1 MRNIFTLLF
10 LSFACTVFAGDFKL
24 GKVSKEELIEK
35 EHPLDPSADA
45 AILYKKGNTYFKI
58 DNDKWVI
65 ITEVEVRLKVYTKK
79 GYKYG
84 DVNVPYYYKR
94 INGESVTF
102 EEASTYNLVN
112 GEIEKTSLK
121 KGDDHTDEISS
132 TRRLKKIILQDV
144 KEGSVIE
151 YKYVVKSPYIHSFPD
166 WYFQEK
172 IPVNYIEYTVNIPQL
187 FTYNRILNS
196 YYELKED
203 TEVNRKSLYVRSA
216 KITFQEIKQ
225 TYSIENLPAFKT
237 ESYIDNPD
245 NYRLYVKHE
254 LASARDLDEK
264 ETKYTSNWE
273 SVAKTL
279 YDDDDFGREIKK
291 TSYFKDDIDVLI
303 TGVKDDNKKLTIIFN
318 YVKDRMTWNEK
329 RGLYCHDGVKK
340 AYDERSGSG
349 AEINLM
355 LTAMLRYAGLNAN
368 PVVLSTKDNGFVTYA
383 SINSYDFV
391 ISAVEVD
398 DKQILLDATGPFSSP
413 DILPV
418 RDLNG
423 SGWLLRENLTW
434 KEIGLNPVKLSKEM
448 VFINAKLS
456 ANGTVTGKLNCKY
469 SDYDAMMYKTYFDNI
484 PDDKHMDKLEN
495 TIGNVKISD
504 LEYKLDAENVVQVSY
519 NFNSVGHAEVVGD
532 MIYLSPLLFYTETE
546 NSFNEEKRL
555 YSLDFVYPSQVRYNF
570 VFAIPEGYVV
580 ESMPEATRLSSVD
593 GIIDFTF
600 KMNSSGNQIQVLCIS
615 AQNYST
621 VGPEYYNSLK
631 EMEGLALKKQAEKIV
646 LKKI

>member
-10 LSFACTVFAGDFKL
+10 VSFACTVFARDFRL
-24 GKVSKEELIEK
+24 SKVSKEELMEK

-45 AILYKKGNTYFKI
+45 AILYKKGNTHFKI
-58 DNDKWVI
+58 DNDNWVI

-84 DVNVPYYYKR
+84 NVEVPYYYKR
-94 INGESVTF
+94 VNGESVTF

-121 KGDDHTDEISS
+121 KGDDHTDEVSS
-132 TRRLKKIILQDV
+132 TRRVKKIMLQDV

-187 FTYNRILNS
+187 FTYNRILNP

-203 TEVNRKSLYVRSA
+203 AEVNRKSLYARSA

-254 LASARDLDEK
+254 LASFRDLDEK
-264 ETKYTSNWE
+264 ETKYSNNWE

-279 YDDDDFGREIKK
+279 YDDDDFGSEIKK
-291 TSYFKDDIDVLI
+291 TSYFKDDIDALI
-303 TGVKDDNKKLTIIFN
+303 NGVNDNDKKLTIVFN
-318 YVKDRMTWNEK
+318 YVKERMSWNEK
-329 RGLYCHDGVKK
+329 HGLYCSDGVKK
-340 AYDERSGSG
+340 AYDERSGNC

-368 PVVLSTKDNGFVTYA
+368 PVVLSTKDNGLATYA
-383 SINSYDFV
+383 SIYSYDFV
-391 ISAVEVD
+391 ICAVEVN
-398 DKQILLDATGPFSSP
+398 DKQILLDATEPFSSP
-413 DILPV
+413 DMLPV
-418 RDLNG
+418 RDLNA
-423 SGWLLRENLTW
+423 SGWLLRDNNTW
-434 KEIGLNPVKLSKEM
+434 KEVKLNTEKLSKEM
-448 VFINAKLS
+448 VFVSAQLS
-456 ANGTVTGKLNCKY
+456 ADGTVSGKMNCKY
-469 SDYDAMMYKTYFDNI
+469 SDYDAMMYKMYFDNI
-484 PDDKHMDKLEN
+484 PNDKHMDELESSMGD
-495 TIGNVKISD
+495 IEISD
-504 LEYKLDAENVVQVSY
+504 LEYKADTENEAQVSY
-519 NFNSVGHAEVVGD
+519 NFKSVGHAEVVGD
-532 MIYLSPLLFYTETE
+532 MIYLSPLLFHTETE

-570 VFAIPEGYVV
+570 VFAIPEGYAI

-593 GIIDFTF
+593 GITDFTF
-600 KMNSSGNQIQVLCIS
+600 RLSSSGNQIQVLCIS
-615 AQNYST
+615 TQNYST
-621 VGPEYYNSLK
+621 VGPEYYDSIK
-631 EMEGLALKKQAEKIV
+631 EMEGLTLKKQAEKIV

>member
-1 MRNIFTLLF
+1 MKKITILFFLLIS
-10 LSFACTVFAGDFKL
+10 LVVTAKDYGV
-24 GKVSKEELIEK
+24 GKVSKEELMEK

-45 AILYKKGNTYFKI
+45 AILYKKGNTHFKI

-65 ITEVEVRLKVYTKK
+65 ITEVEVRLKIYTKK

-84 DVNVPYYYKR
+84 NVNVPYYYKR
-94 INGESVTF
+94 VNGESVTF

-121 KGDDHTDEISS
+121 KGDDHTDEVSS
-132 TRRLKKIILQDV
+132 TRRIKKIILQDV

-196 YYELKED
+196 YYELKEE

-216 KITFQEIKQ
+216 KITFQEITQ
-225 TYSIENLPAFKT
+225 TYTIENLPAFKT

-264 ETKYTSNWE
+264 ETKYTSSWE

-291 TSYFKDDIDVLI
+291 TSYFKDDIDALI
-303 TGVKDDNKKLTIIFN
+303 KSVDDDNEKLTIVFN
-318 YVKDRMTWNEK
+318 YVKGRMAWNEK
-329 RGLYCHDGVKK
+329 RGLYCVDGVKK
-340 AYDERSGSG
+340 AYDERSGSC

-368 PVVLSTKDNGFVTYA
+368 PVVLSTKDNGFATYA

-391 ISAVEVD
+391 ISAVELN
-398 DKQILLDATGPFSSP
+398 DKQILLDATESFSSP

-423 SGWLLRENLTW
+423 SGWLLRDNNTW
-434 KEIGLNPVKLSKEM
+434 KEVKLDPVKLSREM
-448 VFINAKLS
+448 VFLNAKVS
-456 ANGTVTGKLNCKY
+456 ADGTVTGKLNCKY
-469 SDYDAMMYKTYFDNI
+469 SDYDAMMYKMYFDNI
-484 PDDKHMDKLEN
+484 PDDKHMAKLEN
-495 TIGNVKISD
+495 AMGNIEISN
-504 LEYKLDAENVVQVSY
+504 LEYKPDEESLVQVSY
-519 NFNSVGHAEVVGD
+519 DFNSVGYAEVVGD
-532 MIYLSPLLFYTETE
+532 IIYLSPLLFYTETE

-570 VFAIPEGYVV
+570 VFTIPEGYAV
-580 ESMPEATRLSSVD
+580 ESMPEPIRLSSVD

-600 KMNSSGNQIQVLCIS
+600 RLSSSGNQIQVLCIS

-621 VGPEYYNSLK
+621 VGPEYYESLK
-631 EMEGLALKKQAEKIV
+631 EMEGLTLKKQAEKIV

>member
-1 MRNIFTLLF
+1 MKKITVFFFLLI
-10 LSFACTVFAGDFKL
+10 SFAVTAKDYGL
-24 GKVSKEELIEK
+24 EEVSKEELMEK

-45 AILYKKGNTYFKI
+45 AVLYKKGNTYFKI
-58 DNDKWVI
+58 DNDRWVI

-79 GYKYG
+79 GYKYAN
-84 DVNVPYYYKR
+84 VNVPYYYKR

-291 TSYFKDDIDVLI
+291 TSYFKDDIDALI
-303 TGVKDDNKKLTIIFN
+303 KNVNGDDEKLIVIFN
-318 YVKDRMTWNEK
+318 YVKNRMAWNEK

-355 LTAMLRYAGLNAN
+355 LTAMLRHAGLNAN
-368 PVVLSTKDNGFVTYA
+368 PVVLSTKDNGFATYT

-391 ISAVEVD
+391 ICAVEVN
-398 DKQILLDATGPFSSP
+398 DKQILLDATEPFSSP

-423 SGWLLRENLTW
+423 SGWLLRENNTW
-434 KEIGLNPVKLSKEM
+434 KEIHLNPVKLSKEM

-456 ANGTVTGKLNCKY
+456 ANGAVAGKLNCKY
-469 SDYDAMMYKTYFDNI
+469 SDYDAMTYKTYFDNI
-484 PDDKHMDKLEN
+484 SDDKHMDKLEN
-495 TIGNVKISD
+495 AMGNIEISN
-504 LEYKLDAENVVQVSY
+504 LEYKPDEGSIVQVSY
-519 NFNSVGHAEVVGD
+519 DFNSVGHAEIVGD

-555 YSLDFVYPSQVRYNF
+555 YSLDFVYPSQVRYSF
-570 VFAIPEGYVV
+570 VFTIPEGYAV

-600 KMNSSGNQIQVLCIS
+600 RLSSSGNQIQVLCIS

-621 VGPEYYNSLK
+621 VGPEYYDSLK
-631 EMEGLALKKQAEKIV
+631 EMEGLTLKKQAEKIV

>member
-1 MRNIFTLLF
+1 MKKITIFFFLLIS
-10 LSFACTVFAGDFKL
+10 LVVTAKDYGV
-24 GKVSKEELIEK
+24 GKVSKEELMEK

-45 AILYKKGNTYFKI
+45 AILYKKGNTHFKI

-65 ITEVEVRLKVYTKK
+65 ITEVEVRLKIYTKK

-84 DVNVPYYYKR
+84 NVNVPYYYKR
-94 INGESVTF
+94 VNGESVTF

-121 KGDDHTDEISS
+121 KGDDHTDEVSS
-132 TRRLKKIILQDV
+132 TRRIKKIILQDV

-151 YKYVVKSPYIHSFPD
+151 YKYIVKSPYIHSFPD

-196 YYELKED
+196 YYELKEE

-216 KITFQEIKQ
+216 KITFQEITQ
-225 TYSIENLPAFKT
+225 TYTIENLPAFKT

-264 ETKYTSNWE
+264 ETKYTSSWE

-291 TSYFKDDIDVLI
+291 TSYFKDDIDTLI
-303 TGVKDDNKKLTIIFN
+303 KGVDDDNEKLTIVFN
-318 YVKDRMTWNEK
+318 YVKDRMAWNEK
-329 RGLYCHDGVKK
+329 RGLYCVDGVKK
-340 AYDERSGSG
+340 VYDERSGSC

-368 PVVLSTKDNGFVTYA
+368 PVVLSTKDNGFATYA

-391 ISAVEVD
+391 ISAVEVK
-398 DKQILLDATGPFSSP
+398 DKQILLDATESFSSP

-423 SGWLLRENLTW
+423 SGWLLRDNNTW
-434 KEIGLNPVKLSKEM
+434 KEVQLDPVKLSREM
-448 VFINAKLS
+448 VFVNAKVS
-456 ANGTVTGKLNCKY
+456 ADGTVTGKLNCKY
-469 SDYDAMMYKTYFDNI
+469 SDYDAMMYKMYFDNI
-484 PDDKHMDKLEN
+484 PDDKHMAKLEN
-495 TIGNVKISD
+495 AMGNIEISN
-504 LEYKLDAENVVQVSY
+504 LEYKPDEESLVQVSY
-519 NFNSVGHAEVVGD
+519 DFNSVGHAEVVGD
-532 MIYLSPLLFYTETE
+532 IIYLSPLLFYTETE

-570 VFAIPEGYVV
+570 VFTIPEGYAV
-580 ESMPEATRLSSVD
+580 ESMPEPIRLSSVD

-600 KMNSSGNQIQVLCIS
+600 RLSSSGNQIQVLCIS

-621 VGPEYYNSLK
+621 VGPEYYESLK
-631 EMEGLALKKQAEKIV
+631 EMEGLTLKKQAEKIV

>member
-1 MRNIFTLLF
+1 MKKITILFFLLIS
-10 LSFACTVFAGDFKL
+10 LVVTAKDYDL
-24 GKVSKEELIEK
+24 GKVSKEELMEK

-45 AILYKKGNTYFKI
+45 AILYKKGNTHFKI

-65 ITEVEVRLKVYTKK
+65 ITEVEVRLKIYTKK

-84 DVNVPYYYKR
+84 NVNVPYYYKR
-94 INGESVTF
+94 VNGESVTF

-121 KGDDHTDEISS
+121 KGDDHIDEVSS
-132 TRRLKKIILQDV
+132 TRRIKKIILQDV

-196 YYELKED
+196 YYELKEE

-216 KITFQEIKQ
+216 KITFQEITQ
-225 TYSIENLPAFKT
+225 TYTIENLPAFKT

-264 ETKYTSNWE
+264 ETKYTSSWE

-291 TSYFKDDIDVLI
+291 TSYFKDDIDALI
-303 TGVKDDNKKLTIIFN
+303 KGVDDDNEKLTIVFN
-318 YVKDRMTWNEK
+318 YVKDRMAWNEK
-329 RGLYCHDGVKK
+329 RGLYCVDGVKK
-340 AYDERSGSG
+340 AYDERSGNC

-355 LTAMLRYAGLNAN
+355 LTAMLRYAGLNTN
-368 PVVLSTKDNGFVTYA
+368 PVVLSTKDNGFATYA
-383 SINSYDFV
+383 SINSYDFI
-391 ISAVEVD
+391 ISAVEVN
-398 DKQILLDATGPFSSP
+398 DKQILLDATESFSSP

-423 SGWLLRENLTW
+423 SGWLLRDNNTW
-434 KEIGLNPVKLSKEM
+434 KEVKLDPVKLSREM
-448 VFINAKLS
+448 VFVNAKVS
-456 ANGTVTGKLNCKY
+456 ADGTVTGKLNCKY
-469 SDYDAMMYKTYFDNI
+469 SDYDAMMYKIYFDNI
-484 PDDKHMDKLEN
+484 PDDKHMAKLEN
-495 TIGNVKISD
+495 AMGNIEISN
-504 LEYKLDAENVVQVSY
+504 LEYKPDEESLVQVSY
-519 NFNSVGHAEVVGD
+519 DFNSVGHAEVVGD
-532 MIYLSPLLFYTETE
+532 IIYLSPLLFYTETE

-570 VFAIPEGYVV
+570 VFTIPEGYAV
-580 ESMPEATRLSSVD
+580 ESMPEPIRLSSVD

-600 KMNSSGNQIQVLCIS
+600 RLSSSGNQIQVLCIS

-621 VGPEYYNSLK
+621 VGPEYYESLK
-631 EMEGLALKKQAEKIV
+631 EMEGLTLKKQAEKIV

>member
-1 MRNIFTLLF
+1 MLF
-10 LSFACTVFAGDFKL
+10 RS
-24 GKVSKEELIEK
+24 
-35 EHPLDPSADA
+35 
-45 AILYKKGNTYFKI
+45 
-58 DNDKWVI
+58 
-65 ITEVEVRLKVYTKK
+65 
-79 GYKYG
+79 
-84 DVNVPYYYKR
+84 
-94 INGESVTF
+94 GESVTF

-121 KGDDHTDEISS
+121 KGDDHIDEVSS
-132 TRRLKKIILQDV
+132 TRRIKKIILQDV

-196 YYELKED
+196 YYELKEE

-216 KITFQEIKQ
+216 KITFQEITQ
-225 TYSIENLPAFKT
+225 TYTIENLPAFKT

-264 ETKYTSNWE
+264 ETKYTSSWE

-291 TSYFKDDIDVLI
+291 TSYFKDDIDALI
-303 TGVKDDNKKLTIIFN
+303 KGVDDDNEKLTIVFN
-318 YVKDRMTWNEK
+318 YVKDRMAWNEK
-329 RGLYCHDGVKK
+329 RGLYCVDGVKK
-340 AYDERSGSG
+340 AYDERSGNC

-355 LTAMLRYAGLNAN
+355 LTAMLRYAGLNTN
-368 PVVLSTKDNGFVTYA
+368 PVVLSTKDNGFATYA
-383 SINSYDFV
+383 SINSYDFI
-391 ISAVEVD
+391 ISAVEVN
-398 DKQILLDATGPFSSP
+398 DKQILLDATESFSSP

-423 SGWLLRENLTW
+423 SGWLLRDNNTW
-434 KEIGLNPVKLSKEM
+434 KEVKLDPVKLSREM
-448 VFINAKLS
+448 VFVNAKVS
-456 ANGTVTGKLNCKY
+456 ADGTVTGKLNCKY
-469 SDYDAMMYKTYFDNI
+469 SDYDAMMYKIYFDNI
-484 PDDKHMDKLEN
+484 PDDKHMAKLEN
-495 TIGNVKISD
+495 AMGNIEISN
-504 LEYKLDAENVVQVSY
+504 LEYKPDEESLVQVSY
-519 NFNSVGHAEVVGD
+519 DFNSVGHAEVVGD
-532 MIYLSPLLFYTETE
+532 IIYLSPLLFYTETE

-570 VFAIPEGYVV
+570 VFTIPEGYAV
-580 ESMPEATRLSSVD
+580 ESMPEPIRLSSVD

-600 KMNSSGNQIQVLCIS
+600 RLSSSGNQIQVLCIS

-621 VGPEYYNSLK
+621 VGPEY
-631 EMEGLALKKQAEKIV
+631 
-646 LKKI
+646 

>member
-1 MRNIFTLLF
+1 MKKITILFFLLIS
-10 LSFACTVFAGDFKL
+10 LVVTAKDYGV
-24 GKVSKEELIEK
+24 GKVSKEELMEK

-45 AILYKKGNTYFKI
+45 AILYKKGNTHFKI

-65 ITEVEVRLKVYTKK
+65 ITEVEVRLKIYTKK

-84 DVNVPYYYKR
+84 NVNVPYYYKR
-94 INGESVTF
+94 VNGESVTF

-121 KGDDHTDEISS
+121 KGDDHTDEVSS
-132 TRRLKKIILQDV
+132 TRRIKKIILQDV

-172 IPVNYIEYTVNIPQL
+172 TPVNYIEYTVNIPQL

-196 YYELKED
+196 YYELKEE

-216 KITFQEIKQ
+216 KITFQEITQ
-225 TYSIENLPAFKT
+225 TYTIENLPAFKT

-264 ETKYTSNWE
+264 ETKYTSSWE

-291 TSYFKDDIDVLI
+291 TSYFKDDIDALI
-303 TGVKDDNKKLTIIFN
+303 KGVDDDNEKLTIVFN
-318 YVKDRMTWNEK
+318 YVKDRMAWNEK
-329 RGLYCHDGVKK
+329 RGLYCVDGVKK
-340 AYDERSGSG
+340 AYDERSGSC

-368 PVVLSTKDNGFVTYA
+368 PVVLSTKDNGFATYA

-391 ISAVEVD
+391 ISAVEVN
-398 DKQILLDATGPFSSP
+398 DKQILLDATESFSSP

-423 SGWLLRENLTW
+423 SGWLLSDNNTW
-434 KEIGLNPVKLSKEM
+434 KEVKLDPVKLSREM
-448 VFINAKLS
+448 VFVNAKVS
-456 ANGTVTGKLNCKY
+456 ADGTVTGKLNCKY
-469 SDYDAMMYKTYFDNI
+469 SDYDAMMYKVYFDNI
-484 PDDKHMDKLEN
+484 PDDKHMAKLEN
-495 TIGNVKISD
+495 AMGNIEISN
-504 LEYKLDAENVVQVSY
+504 LEYKPDEESLVQVSY
-519 NFNSVGHAEVVGD
+519 DFNSVGHAEVVGD
-532 MIYLSPLLFYTETE
+532 IIYLSPLLFYTETE

-570 VFAIPEGYVV
+570 VFTIPEGYAV
-580 ESMPEATRLSSVD
+580 ESMPEPIRLSSVD

-600 KMNSSGNQIQVLCIS
+600 RLSSSGNQIQVLCIS

-621 VGPEYYNSLK
+621 VGPEYYESLK
-631 EMEGLALKKQAEKIV
+631 EMEGLTLKKQAEKIV

>member
-1 MRNIFTLLF
+1 MKKITFFIILLI
-10 LSFACTVFAGDFKL
+10 SFVVTAKGHER
-24 GKVSKEELIEK
+24 GKVSKEELTEK
-35 EHPLDPSADA
+35 VHPLDSSANA
-45 AILYKKGNTYFKI
+45 AILYKKGNTHFEI

-79 GYKYG
+79 GYKYAN
-84 DVNVPYYYKR
+84 VNVPYYYKR
-94 INGESVTF
+94 VNGESVTF

-112 GEIEKTSLK
+112 GEIKKTSLK
-121 KGDDHTDEISS
+121 KGDDHIDEISS

-196 YYELKED
+196 YYELKEE

-216 KITFQEIKQ
+216 KITFQEIRQ

-264 ETKYTSNWE
+264 ETKYTSSWE

-303 TGVKDDNKKLTIIFN
+303 KGVDDDNEKLTVIFN
-318 YVKDRMTWNEK
+318 YVKDRMAWNEK
-329 RGLYCHDGVKK
+329 RGLYCSDGVKK

-368 PVVLSTKDNGFVTYA
+368 PVILSTKDNGFATYA

-391 ISAVEVD
+391 ISAVEVN
-398 DKQILLDATGPFSSP
+398 DKQILLDATEPFSSP
-413 DILPV
+413 NILPV

-423 SGWLLRENLTW
+423 SGWLLRENNTW
-434 KEIGLNPVKLSKEM
+434 EEVKLNPVKLSREM
-448 VFINAKLS
+448 VFVNAKVS
-456 ANGTVTGKLNCKY
+456 AEGTVTGKLNCKY

-495 TIGNVKISD
+495 AIGNIEISN
-504 LEYKLDAENVVQVSY
+504 LEYKPDEGSIVQVSY
-519 NFNSVGHAEVVGD
+519 DFNSVGYAEIVGD
-532 MIYLSPLLFYTETE
+532 MIYLSPLLFHTETE

-570 VFAIPEGYVV
+570 VFTIPEGYAV
-580 ESMPEATRLSSVD
+580 ESMPEAIRLSSVD

-600 KMNSSGNQIQVLCIS
+600 RLSSSGNQIQVLCIS
-615 AQNYST
+615 SQNYST
-621 VGPEYYNSLK
+621 VGPEYYESLK
-631 EMEGLALKKQAEKIV
+631 EMEGLTLKKQAEKIV